1 MKGIRVL
8 LVDDQ
13 RLFVESLRTL
23 INTYSDDIDVV
34 DIAFNGF
41 EAIEAVDRTKP
52 DIILMDIYMPKMNGV
67 EAGKQILKKYPEIK
81 IMMLAT
87 YGKDE
92 LVVEALREGASGYLL
107 KDISPTELI
116 ACIRALNEGAV
127 QISPSVASSLVGQI
141 FEVDRVEFEMK
152 KSFEWYTTLSKK
164 EKEIFALIATG
175 YDNTQ
180 IAEKMYIAEQTVR
193 NYVSNIY
200 SKLGIKDRFQIIQLA
215 NQIKS
220 NNTVSE

>member
-1 MKGIRVL
+1 
-8 LVDDQ
+8 
-13 RLFVESLRTL
+13 
-23 INTYSDDIDVV
+23 
-34 DIAFNGF
+34 
-41 EAIEAVDRTKP
+41 
-52 DIILMDIYMPKMNGV
+52 
-67 EAGKQILKKYPEIK
+67 
-81 IMMLAT
+81 MMLAT